1 MEYVPPYPALINFQ
15 GVRGQLDASVKSD
28 ECSENIKQIIEVE
41 IHLCENLH
49 KEDHNE
55 V

>member
-1 MEYVPPYPALINFQ
+1 MENVPLYPPLINFQ

-28 ECSENIKQIIEVE
+28 ECSENIKQIMEVE